1 MSWACDLAPTLLL
14 LRRYTQ
20 LPLLIDELEPHHGL
34 PSGVVNIIRGTTAVT
49 LIGLSLTLAL
59 QGPAVAAAAPAR
71 TPASSASNGTESEIS
86 LPRPAGRYPVGQQTL
101 HLTDHRRRDPWVP
114 SADRE
119 LMVSMHY
126 PARAGR
132 GAPAAYMTQEEARL
146 LLEARGLAG
155 IVPAAT
161 VSGVRTHARADARPA
176 SGRFP
181 LVLLSPGFSMPRTTL
196 TTLAN
201 DLASR
206 GYVVASVDHAHES
219 VGTSFPGGRVLT
231 CLACEQV
238 DTDEERARV
247 AVDRARDISFVIDR
261 LSALRAPSGTLHGPG
276 LLPYARM
283 VDSRRIAVAGH
294 SIGGAAAAAVM
305 SRDERVR
312 AGVNLDGDFFVPSAG
327 AGLGGRPFMMM
338 GAAATHSPGSPESD
352 WRDAWTRLD
361 GWKRWLT
368 VAGAEHF
375 AFTDLPVLA
384 HRLGLSDPAAPL
396 PGDRSWQLTRDY
408 TAAFLD
414 THLRGLPRPLLD
426 GPSADRPEVAFP
438 RV

>member
-1 MSWACDLAPTLLL
+1 M
-14 LRRYTQ
+14 
-20 LPLLIDELEPHHGL
+20 
-34 PSGVVNIIRGTTAVT
+34 NIIRRTTAVT
-49 LIGLSLTLAL
+49 LLGLSLTLAL
-59 QGPAVAAAAPAR
+59 QGPGAAA
-71 TPASSASNGTESEIS
+71 TPAQTSAFSAWNRAESEIS

-101 HLTDHRRRDPWVP
+101 HLSDHRRRDPWVP
-114 SADRE
+114 SAHRE

-132 GAPAAYMTQEEARL
+132 SAPAAYMTEEEARL

-155 IVPAAT
+155 VVPAAT
-161 VSGVRTHARADARPA
+161 VSGVRTHARVDARPA
-176 SGRFP
+176 YGRFP
-181 LVLLSPGFSMPRTTL
+181 LVLLSPGFSMPRSTL
-196 TTLAN
+196 TALAN

-206 GYVVASVDHAHES
+206 GYVVAAVDHAHES

-238 DTDEERARV
+238 ATDEDRAQV
-247 AVDRARDISFVIDR
+247 VVNRARDLSFVLDR
-261 LSALRAPSGTLHGPG
+261 LSTLRAPSGTFHGQQS
-276 LLPYARM
+276 LPYARM
-283 VDSRRIAVAGH
+283 VDMRRIGAAGH

-305 SRDERVR
+305 LRDERVR
-312 AGVNLDGDFFVPSAG
+312 AGVNLDGNFFVPSAG
-327 AGLGGRPFMMM
+327 AGLDGRPFMMM
-338 GAAATHSPGSPESD
+338 GASATHSPGSPESD

-414 THLRGLPRPLLD
+414 THLRGLARPLLD
-426 GPSADRPEVAFP
+426 GPSADRPEVTFP

>member
-1 MSWACDLAPTLLL
+1 MT
-14 LRRYTQ
+14 
-20 LPLLIDELEPHHGL
+20 
-34 PSGVVNIIRGTTAVT
+34 IIRRATAVT
-49 LIGLSLTLAL
+49 LLGLSLTLTL
-59 QGPAVAAAAPAR
+59 QVPGVAAASPAP
-71 TPASSASNGTESEIS
+71 TPVSSAWNRAEPEIS
-86 LPRPAGRYPVGQQTL
+86 LPRPAGRYAVGRQTL
-101 HLTDHRRRDPWVP
+101 HLSDHRRRDPWVT
-114 SADRE
+114 SAPRE

-132 GAPAAYMTQEEARL
+132 GTPAAYMTQEEAHL

-161 VSGVRTHARADARPA
+161 LSGVRTHARVDALPA
-176 SGRFP
+176 HGRFP
-181 LVLLSPGFSMPRTTL
+181 LVLLSPGFSMPRSTL

-206 GYVVASVDHAHES
+206 GYVVAAVDHAHES

-231 CLACEQV
+231 CLACERV
-238 DTDEERARV
+238 TTDGERAQV
-247 AVDRARDISFVIDR
+247 VMNRARDLSFVIDQ
-261 LSALRAPSGTLHGPG
+261 LSTLRAPSGALHGQRS
-276 LLPYARM
+276 LPYARM
-283 VDSRRIAVAGH
+283 VDTRRIAVAGH

-305 SRDERVR
+305 LLDERVR
-312 AGVNLDGDFFVPSAG
+312 AGVNLDGNFFVPFTET
-327 AGLGGRPFMMM
+327 GLEGRPFMMM
-338 GAAATHSPGSPESD
+338 GASSTHSPGSPGSD
-352 WRDAWTRLD
+352 WLDVWTRLD

-396 PGDRSWQLTRDY
+396 SGERSWQLTRDY

-414 THLRGLPRPLLD
+414 THLRGLARPLLD
-426 GPSADRPEVAFP
+426 GPSADRPEVEFP
-438 RV
+438 QA

>member
-1 MSWACDLAPTLLL
+1 M
-14 LRRYTQ
+14 
-20 LPLLIDELEPHHGL
+20 
-34 PSGVVNIIRGTTAVT
+34 VIIRGATAAT
-49 LIGLSLTLAL
+49 LLGLSLTLVL
-59 QGPAVAAAAPAR
+59 QGPGAAAAAPAQ
-71 TPASSASNGTESEIS
+71 TPAFSAWNGAESEIS

-101 HLTDHRRRDPWVP
+101 HLSDQRRRDPWVP
-114 SADRE
+114 SAHRE
-119 LMVSMHY
+119 LMVSTHY

-132 GAPAAYMTQEEARL
+132 SAPAAYMTEEEARL

-155 IVPAAT
+155 VVPAAT
-161 VSGVRTHARADARPA
+161 VSGVRTHARVDARPA
-176 SGRFP
+176 YGRFP
-181 LVLLSPGFSMPRTTL
+181 LVLLSPGFSMPRSTL

-206 GYVVASVDHAHES
+206 GYVVAAVDHAYES

-231 CLACEQV
+231 CLACERV
-238 DTDEERARV
+238 ATDEEKAQV
-247 AVDRARDISFVIDR
+247 VVDRARDLSFVIDQ
-261 LSALRAPSGTLHGPG
+261 LSTLHAPSGTLHGRRS
-276 LLPYARM
+276 LPYARM
-283 VDSRRIAVAGH
+283 VDMQRIGAAGH

-305 SRDERVR
+305 LRDERVR
-312 AGVNLDGDFFVPSAG
+312 AGVNLDGNFFAPFEE
-327 AGLGGRPFMMM
+327 AGLDGRPFMMM
-338 GAAATHSPGSPESD
+338 GTSATHSPGSPESD
-352 WRDAWTRLD
+352 WRDAWNRLD

-384 HRLGLSDPAAPL
+384 DRLGLSDPAAPL
-396 PGDRSWQLTRDY
+396 TGERSWQLTRDY

-414 THLRGLPRPLLD
+414 THLRGLARPLLD